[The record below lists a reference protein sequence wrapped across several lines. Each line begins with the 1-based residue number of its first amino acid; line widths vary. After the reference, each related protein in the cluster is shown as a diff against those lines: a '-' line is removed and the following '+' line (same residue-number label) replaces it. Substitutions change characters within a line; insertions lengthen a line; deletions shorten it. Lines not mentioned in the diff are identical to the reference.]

1 MNVFDSYKNVIQKAV
16 ENDPLRRH
24 KSVYGLSQPY
34 EDVNQDYLSALRNE
48 LPGIELN
55 EGMKT
60 FAKGMGATTTM
71 TYPSLGNH
79 PDFSYLRGTDNSE
92 DHWIISG
99 FIDVRKSTQLFNQF
113 TKGTVRLIT
122 ESIVRASIFAVNL
135 CGGYV
140 HRIHGD
146 GLMVYFGRKDMDKK
160 DAVKDALISFAMISY
175 FVKNDLKDYFESNGI
190 KDIHTRAGLDLGHS
204 NQVSWFYS
212 GIGDSG
218 EVTTCSLHTSLA
230 PKMQSNAKING
241 IVVGHHIYTQLNKDK
256 YFDKRSNPIHDYGD
270 GRVYEQY
277 HFNWER
283 YLVDIGLAVQK
294 DNGVL
299 VLTINALPTPDR
311 NSDHLY
317 STAVK
322 SKPFFSNGTL

>member
-1 MNVFDSYKNVIQKAV
+1 MDVFDSYKNVIQKAV
-16 ENDPLRRH
+16 ENDPLRKHR
-24 KSVYGLSQPY
+24 SYYGLGQPY
-34 EDVNQDYLSALRNE
+34 VETNQDYLVKLRNE
-48 LPGIELN
+48 LPGMELN
-55 EGMKT
+55 ESMKT
-60 FAKGMGATTTM
+60 FSKGMGGVSTL

-79 PDFSYLRGTDNSE
+79 PDFSYLRGTGDSE

-122 ESIVRASIFAVNL
+122 ESIVRASMFAVNL

-146 GLMVYFGRKDMDKK
+146 GLMVYFGRKNMDKK
-160 DAVKDALISFAMISY
+160 QAVKDALKSFSMISY

-190 KDIHTRAGLDLGHS
+190 KDIHTRGGLDLGHS

-230 PKMQSNAKING
+230 PKMQGNAKING
-241 IVVGHHIYTQLNKDK
+241 IVVGHHIYTQIGKDK

-270 GRVYEQY
+270 GRVYNQY
-277 HFNWER
+277 HFDWER

-299 VLTINALPTPDR
+299 VLTINALPTPGR
-311 NSDHLY
+311 NSDNLHNIA
-317 STAVK
+317 SK
-322 SKPFFSNGTL
+322 SKPFFNNGEL